1 MKKIIPKLMTVSFV
15 TVQAFALDTYVVK
28 YGDTLSSIVKQ
39 HYPQDRLY
47 GVNGKLDEVLKKNPH
62 IKNSDRIYPNQ
73 KVYLATEEVG
83 KPIASLQGSK
93 ETPSNSEY
101 EEVPVQ
107 NESTEAPT
115 RAPKRKISEAIGADE
130 WNLSILYG
138 AKYLSLSQT
147 GSLGKASVG
156 ALFLNDIKLNSE
168 FIFED
173 WSLGFGVDT
182 YKFKYESLTNGDSK
196 QMSTLNLYGAYK
208 WFMAGFNI
216 EETPLFRNNGGSIE
230 MTKNTLMYL
239 SLGAKKDIELP
250 TRKPTTLKLK
260 GQISYPLSSSSDK
273 GEVELS
279 SLSGFALSGQA
290 ELNRQIFAKEDYSL
304 HATWMTG
311 VGYRN
316 LEQNVEWDVSKG
328 KAKSQILDLSTALGL
343 LFKF

>member
-1 MKKIIPKLMTVSFV
+1 MTVSFI
-15 TVQAFALDTYVVK
+15 TVQAFALDTYIVK

-39 HYPQDRLY
+39 HYPQGRLY
-47 GVNGKLDEVLKKNPH
+47 GANGKLDEVLK
-62 IKNSDRIYPNQ
+62 
-73 KVYLATEEVG
+73 
-83 KPIASLQGSK
+83 
-93 ETPSNSEY
+93 
-101 EEVPVQ
+101 
-107 NESTEAPT
+107 
-115 RAPKRKISEAIGADE
+115 
-130 WNLSILYG
+130 NLSILYG
-138 AKYLSLSQT
+138 AKYLSISQT

-173 WSLGFGVDT
+173 WSLGFQVDT

-196 QMSTLNLYGAYK
+196 QMSTLNLYGSYK

>member
-1 MKKIIPKLMTVSFV
+1 MTVSFI
-15 TVQAFALDTYVVK
+15 TVQAFALDTYIVK

-39 HYPQDRLY
+39 HYPQGRLY
-47 GVNGKLDEVLKKNPH
+47 GANGKLDEVLKKNPH

-83 KPIASLQGSK
+83 KPIASL
-93 ETPSNSEY
+93 
-101 EEVPVQ
+101 
-107 NESTEAPT
+107 
-115 RAPKRKISEAIGADE
+115 
-130 WNLSILYG
+130 LYG
-138 AKYLSLSQT
+138 AKYLSISQT

-173 WSLGFGVDT
+173 WSLGFQVDT

-196 QMSTLNLYGAYK
+196 QMSTLNLYGSYK

>member
-1 MKKIIPKLMTVSFV
+1 MLDFKSMKKIIPKLMTVSFI
-15 TVQAFALDTYVVK
+15 TVQAFALDTYIVK

-39 HYPQDRLY
+39 HYPQGRLY
-47 GVNGKLDEVLKKNPH
+47 GANGKLDEVLKKNPH
-62 IKNSDRIYPNQ
+62 IKNSDRIYP
-73 KVYLATEEVG
+73 K
-83 KPIASLQGSK
+83 
-93 ETPSNSEY
+93 
-101 EEVPVQ
+101 
-107 NESTEAPT
+107 
-115 RAPKRKISEAIGADE
+115 
-130 WNLSILYG
+130 NLSILYG
-138 AKYLSLSQT
+138 AKYLSISQT

-173 WSLGFGVDT
+173 WSLGFQVDT

-196 QMSTLNLYGAYK
+196 QMSTLNLYGSYK